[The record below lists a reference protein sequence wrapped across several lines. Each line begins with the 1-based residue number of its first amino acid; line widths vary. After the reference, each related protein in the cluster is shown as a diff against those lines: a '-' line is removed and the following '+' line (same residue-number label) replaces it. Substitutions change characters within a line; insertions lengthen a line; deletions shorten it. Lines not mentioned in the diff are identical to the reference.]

1 VWTFWATALQ
11 TRRDPMTDR
20 RNYLNAYA
28 PNRQQS
34 RSRRLFAAQIAGVYG
49 AERLRI
55 GLSAPSKPPN
65 QSPNGIPAAL
75 QSKTVSAPQTWS
87 IEYIRPM
94 I

>member
-34 RSRRLFAAQIAGVYG
+34 
-49 AERLRI
+49 
-55 GLSAPSKPPN
+55 LSE
-65 QSPNGIPAAL
+65 AAL
-75 QSKTVSAPQTWS
+75 AAFLPPKSPGSMVPNDSG
-87 IEYIRPM
+87 
-94 I
+94 